1 MIVIIVTGFLGATG
15 LDVLQGTR
23 LQSVPKNGVLGFE
36 IQAADN
42 VAANHFLAT
51 IQLPDGSNP
60 LSGMLVPSGQVA
72 GVAGDLDT
80 RLAFMATFKVT
91 QGGHCVLDLTE
102 VGDTEVF
109 YRVTYKGMG

>member
-1 MIVIIVTGFLGATG
+1 MIVIIVTGFEAATG

-23 LQSVPKNGVLGFE
+23 LQTVPRNGILGFE
-36 IQAADN
+36 FQAADN

-51 IQLPDGSNP
+51 VQLPDGSNP
-60 LSGMLVPSGQVA
+60 FSSMLVPSGQVA

-80 RLAFMATFKVT
+80 RLAFMATFGVT
-91 QGGHCVLDLTE
+91 QGGHCTLDLTE

-109 YRVTYKGMG
+109 WRVTYKGRG